1 MFLFL
6 FLFFLCSIDY
16 YSRYSSNGPT
26 NALKGHSERP
36 QPTVSI
42 EIGAESLYSYGQLQ
56 PSKQTTYAQ
65 DATVPDDVEEQLYER
80 ISDLDFQF
88 ESEEAQPYSEPV
100 KLTY

>member
-1 MFLFL
+1 M
-6 FLFFLCSIDY
+6 
-16 YSRYSSNGPT
+16 
-26 NALKGHSERP
+26 KGYSERP

-80 ISDLDFQF
+80 ISDLDFQL